1 VGKSVAKQSELFKKM
16 EAPLSIDGMDLPEN
30 MKDVLLS
37 ISDLKGQTSA
47 LLSGDNDRMF
57 QKRAIETESKNAPR
71 MPRFGVQASQQI
83 DQNRLMSPMNVISG
97 FAGSSVM
104 SSHIVESQ
112 QRQMHQDPMKIS
124 EGILE
129 DAYINMLSPQNR
141 NGSIE
146 SDDAAFS

>member
-1 VGKSVAKQSELFKKM
+1 
-16 EAPLSIDGMDLPEN
+16 
-30 MKDVLLS
+30 
-37 ISDLKGQTSA
+37 
-47 LLSGDNDRMF
+47 
-57 QKRAIETESKNAPR
+57 
-71 MPRFGVQASQQI
+71 
-83 DQNRLMSPMNVISG
+83 MNVISG

>member
-57 QKRAIETESKNAPR
+57 
-71 MPRFGVQASQQI
+71 
-83 DQNRLMSPMNVISG
+83 
-97 FAGSSVM
+97 
-104 SSHIVESQ
+104 
-112 QRQMHQDPMKIS
+112 
-124 EGILE
+124 
-129 DAYINMLSPQNR
+129 
-141 NGSIE
+141 
-146 SDDAAFS
+146 